1 MEKKPRLFFK
11 CTLTIMCLLAALFL
25 SGCGAPKKVKIYES
39 TSDIRSKIVEDAI
52 SLHGNPYKNG
62 AKGSDAFDCSGFVN
76 FVFKRSGINLPVSTD
91 KQIKA
96 GSEVS
101 RDNVQPGD
109 LVFFKIKKD
118 LHVGIMINRKEF
130 IHASTSRGIAV
141 DDVEASYW
149 RRSLLEFRSVLG

>member
-1 MEKKPRLFFK
+1 MEKRPRLFFK
-11 CTLTIMCLLAALFL
+11 CTLPIMCLLAALFL
-25 SGCGAPKKVKIYES
+25 SGCGTPKKVKIYES
-39 TSDIRSKIVEDAI
+39 TSDIRNKVVETAV
-52 SLHGNPYKNG
+52 SLHGNPYRTG
-62 AKGSDAFDCSGFVN
+62 AKGSNAFDCSGFVK
-76 FVFKRSGINLPVSTD
+76 FVFKKQGLNLPVSTD

-130 IHASTSRGIAV
+130 IHASKSRGIAV
-141 DDVEASYW
+141 DDVEATYW
-149 RRSLLEFRSVLG
+149 RRSLLEFRTVLG